1 MSWLELRPENTP
13 TALRVL
19 LAVLWRGEPR
29 KDGKP
34 AKVPYRICAPR
45 RRASSTNP
53 ATWGL
58 FADAVEAYAALRG
71 QDDPVRGPVAGVGCI
86 LVQDRETS
94 CIDLDRVI
102 DEHGT
107 LDVRADTIVGR
118 AHSFTELSPGGR
130 GLHVFILGAI
140 PKAIVGDQIEIYS
153 TARVITFD
161 RPSMAGHAERGAARA
176 GLPRLARGAGGV
188 ARHQALA
195 LGTRAPSSAAG

>member
-1 MSWLELRPENTP
+1 VVGIPLDERGSNSGPRTFRRRSACSRPSCGAPNP
-13 TALRVL
+13 ARTASRQGALS
-19 LAVLWRGEPR
+19 
-29 KDGKP
+29 D
-34 AKVPYRICAPR
+34 CAPR

-71 QDDPVRGPVAGVGCI
+71 QDDPVRGPVAGVGCV

-153 TARVITFD
+153 TARSL
-161 RPSMAGHAERGAARA
+161 R
-176 GLPRLARGAGGV
+176 
-188 ARHQALA
+188 
-195 LGTRAPSSAAG
+195 